1 MSLRS
6 LDAEILEV
14 ASVIFRLPLILDG
27 EPNLFS
33 EYFWRNADENF
44 GIKDKSK
51 WLIVHPTANLQRER
65 NTFRAAQL
73 WKALPVSDVL
83 TLVGM
88 FYSAG
93 ITVERPV
100 AEAPPMSYSGV
111 GHERLYMEEI
121 PAVPD
126 FVMAIHREGRTEYE
140 RQLQE
145 IRTAT
150 EMTNEWTIYRESMQ

>member
-1 MSLRS
+1 VFAACNTTWNSYSAKHSASEMSLRS
-6 LDAEILEV
+6 LDLEILAV
-14 ASVIFRLPLILDG
+14 ASVIFRLPLLVDG
-27 EPNLFS
+27 EPNFFS
-33 EYFWRNADENF
+33 EYFQRDTNA
-44 GIKDKSK
+44 SK

-83 TLVGM
+83 TLVGA

-100 AEAPPMSYSGV
+100 AEAPRFSYSGV
-111 GHERLYMEEI
+111 GQERLYIEEM

-126 FVMAIHREGRTEYE
+126 FVMAIY
-140 RQLQE
+140 LKK
-145 IRTAT
+145 
-150 EMTNEWTIYRESMQ
+150 S

>member
-1 MSLRS
+1 MAVLRY
-6 LDAEILEV
+6 LDAEIIEV
-14 ASVIFRLPLILDG
+14 ASVIFRLPLIVDG
-27 EPNLFS
+27 EPNFFS
-33 EYFWRNADENF
+33 EYFWRNADAHF
-44 GIKDKSK
+44 GLKDKSK

-100 AEAPPMSYSGV
+100 AEAPRIDRPVY
-111 GHERLYMEEI
+111 LEET

-126 FVMAIHREGRTEYE
+126 FVLA
-140 RQLQE
+140 
-145 IRTAT
+145 
-150 EMTNEWTIYRESMQ
+150 IYRESME

>member
-1 MSLRS
+1 MSSRS

-33 EYFWRNADENF
+33 DYFWAAHF
-44 GIKDKSK
+44 GLKDKSK

-126 FVMAIHREGRTEYE
+126 FVMAIYREGRTEYE